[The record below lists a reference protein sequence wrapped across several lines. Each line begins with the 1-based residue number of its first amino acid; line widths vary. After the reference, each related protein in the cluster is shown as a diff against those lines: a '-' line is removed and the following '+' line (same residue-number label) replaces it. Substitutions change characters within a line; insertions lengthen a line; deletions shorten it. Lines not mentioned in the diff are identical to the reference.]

1 MSAYEIFCQ
10 DVKDDELKRGS
21 TNRQRYYSTLREAL
35 KNEVAAGGRCELLH
49 HYAKRLDKDGPAYMY
64 LLDAAALWECYDA
77 VFCSRRFPRPL
88 GEGFPFPMQ
97 DGRRLPWQEV
107 ERLSNMQALPVAVVD
122 AQLRSRLESLCRYA
136 GASLQERKLILP
148 GEVDERAHLK
158 LAPAAEAARA
168 AVPEKAGEADASE
181 EVLRLREQLAQAL
194 AECGTLREAAK
205 QAKAR
210 PLPQAEDEETL
221 VDMVLKNRLAEA
233 SSRLQGVNSELAEK
247 VHMLQRME
255 HDLEDARARL
265 KETVR
270 RLHEDEE
277 EAEACRRNQREAD
290 EAAAR
295 AGEACEQAR
304 RDAARARQEKQAAE
318 DELSGALQELSRVN
332 GELQEAKRRLHAAHS
347 ALELTSRQHKALT

>member
-21 TNRQRYYSTLREAL
+21 TSRQRYYSVLREAL

-168 AVPEKAGEADASE
+168 AVPEKDGEADASE

-194 AECGTLREAAK
+194 AECGTLREAVK
-205 QAKAR
+205 QAKSR
-210 PLPQAEDEETL
+210 PQTEDEESV
-221 VDMVLKNRLAEA
+221 VDLLLKNRLAEA
-233 SSRLQGVNSELAEK
+233 AGRLQAVNGELAEK
-247 VHMLQRME
+247 ARLLQSME
-255 HDLEDARARL
+255 HDVEDARARL
-265 KETVR
+265 QETAR
-270 RLHEDEE
+270 RLREDEE
-277 EAEACRRNQREAD
+277 EAEKCRRSQQEVD

-295 AGEACEQAR
+295 AAEACEQAR

-318 DELSGALQELSRVN
+318 DELASTLHELSRVN
-332 GELQEAKRRLHAAHS
+332 DEVQAARRRLCEAKG
-347 ALELTSRQHKALT
+347 ALEMTGRQHKALT